1 MDVADEGTLMT
12 AADQYLAPDFKEITE
27 INEQSKKNDVIEWSR
42 DHRCHHKWT
51 DTDADPHNTKR
62 HWLSPYERFYFCR
75 GFFFSHMGWLLVRK
89 HPQLKQKGA
98 QIYMGDLYEDSIL
111 MFQRRYSLSS
121 FILFI
126 FLGQIRGRLIKL
138 KTNVNETLFFSH
150 SFSSLILFLSME
162 GDRALW
168 CLSPRFMLAE
178 ELYPQIIND
187 DSYLRYCFILH
198 ETWLIN
204 SAAHKYGFK
213 PYDINITPTE
223 SFWLAVVAAGE
234 GGHNYHHVFP
244 QDYRTSEYSF
254 VHNITKVII
263 DAMAAV
269 GLVYDLKVVPQHV
282 RREGKNKDNGKE
294 MAGDVQIYELFRL
307 QPQCGNLM
315 GVHVRLMVVARRKLV
330 LRRLIMLIFAFF
342 IMLA

>member
-27 INEQSKKNDVIEWSR
+27 INEQSKKEKFVASIVWRNVVLFALLHVFALFGAYQIIFVAKWPTVLWTVVCWLLSVLGITAGAHRLWSHRSYKATWPARLFLMLCNCVAFQNDVIEWSR

-51 DTDADPHNTKR
+51 DTDADPHNTK
-62 HWLSPYERFYFCR
+62 R

-111 MFQRRYSLSS
+111 MFQRRYYKCLVV
-121 FILFI
+121 LFC
-126 FLGQIRGRLIKL
+126 FLIPTAVPVYFWR
-138 KTNVNETLFFSH
+138 EATLTA
-150 SFSSLILFLSME
+150 FLT
-162 GDRALW
+162 AAV
-168 CLSPRFMLAE
+168 F
-178 ELYPQIIND
+178 
-187 DSYLRYCFILH
+187 RYCFILH

-282 RREGKNKDNGKE
+282 IERQK
-294 MAGDVQIYELFRL
+294 
-307 QPQCGNLM
+307 
-315 GVHVRLMVVARRKLV
+315 ARQLNSTKS
-330 LRRLIMLIFAFF
+330 A
-342 IMLA
+342 